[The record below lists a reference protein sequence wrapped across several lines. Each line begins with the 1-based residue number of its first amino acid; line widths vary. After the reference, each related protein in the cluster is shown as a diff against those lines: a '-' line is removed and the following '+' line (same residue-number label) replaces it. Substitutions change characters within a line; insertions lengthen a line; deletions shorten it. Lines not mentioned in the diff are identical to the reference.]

1 MQQPVRPQQS
11 AAATPLILSAGT
23 QQELLIDK
31 GIDRMAIGDET
42 VAGVTITRK
51 TPNSPAAR
59 LIVTGKAAGRTSLMV
74 WEKGN
79 AAATTYADRSAAPL
93 FHGRRAMDSMTAHQ
107 QARDTALASA
117 GEKTD
122 LIDRSVVNVRSGTV
136 QVEVKIVEFNRSVL
150 KQAGL
155 NIFSTRPNSNG
166 FSFGVF
172 SPSSLGSVTFA
183 PNGQLTGQYNN
194 PLAQAFSLLF
204 NFSKAG
210 IGLDVGFLEGNGMA
224 RVLAEPTLVAMSG
237 QSASFL
243 AGGELPIPV
252 PQGLGTTSIEYKP
265 FGIGLTLTPT
275 VLSNDRIVLK
285 VAPEASDLDYTNA
298 LSLNGVA
305 VPAITTR
312 RADTTVELGD
322 GESFI
327 IGGLVSRSTTSN
339 ADKVPLLGD
348 LPILGAFF
356 SKNNYKMNE
365 KELVI
370 LVTPHLVKPIA
381 RGTDLAPYLP
391 GSAEQ
396 RDGPVWR
403 SYFLGGAADTAVP
416 GFSRLTMTTE
426 PCIAE
431 QPMNAPRDSIPETGS
446 ETYLF
451 ASSNGGHITWLTDA
465 LGSLGS
471 VVVLAPDT
479 KSIDERIALLGPWRC
494 SSISRPTR
502 EIAANQLHQRLKRDW
517 PTLPVLATGVSAEP
531 AAMLSALRAGVD
543 DFIDMA
549 APSTEAVT
557 TLRALLDRRSTLQ
570 GRHARQHARAARRTR
585 RARRD
590 DAGHEPGADAE
601 RPARTGPGAAPGPCL
616 AARRGA
622 ARPGP
627 AGTRRPAL
635 SRHAKRLQLCRRCA
649 QPAPA
654 RPDPAAHRAR
664 ASQQRR
670 GHPAAARQP
679 RAGARDL
686 ACGLRHADQ
695 APGRFLRLPDCRPRR
710 LLDHRLHGADRARSA
725 AAPGSCATRA
735 SAASCPPPTCSRSC
749 ARAASTPS
757 ASALVVNKFDS
768 HVGLSAKDIAE
779 RLELPLRHV
788 LPSRSAN
795 CWRRQAAARCWCA
808 PRATTPTR
816 KP

>member
-1 MQQPVRPQQS
+1 MPYMFREQSTDAAPGPQKAPSQLLRSSFVALCAVAQTTWPLASTAADEQAQAARPEQQRQPQSQLPRP
-11 AAATPLILSAGT
+11 LVLSAGM

-31 GIDRMAIGDET
+31 GIDRMAIGDES
-42 VAGVTITRK
+42 VANVTITRK

-79 AAATTYADRSAAPL
+79 AAATTYTVEVRRRSSTVA
-93 FHGRRAMDSMTAHQ
+93 GSVDSMTAHQ
-107 QARDTALASA
+107 QARSTALASA

-122 LIDRSVVNVRSGTV
+122 LIDRSVVNVRSSTV

-172 SPSSLGSVTFA
+172 TPSSLQTATFNT
-183 PNGQLTGQYNN
+183 NGQITYEYNN
-194 PLAQAFSLLF
+194 PMAQAFSLLF

-210 IGLDVGFLEGNGMA
+210 LGLDVGFLEGNGMA
-224 RVLAEPTLVAMSG
+224 RVLAEPTLVALSG

-356 SKNNYKMNE
+356 SRNNYKMNE

-381 RGTDLAPYLP
+381 KGTDLAPYLP

-396 RDGPVWR
+396 RDGAVWR

-416 GFSRLTMTTE
+416 GFSR
-426 PCIAE
+426 
-431 QPMNAPRDSIPETGS
+431 
-446 ETYLF
+446 
-451 ASSNGGHITWLTDA
+451 
-465 LGSLGS
+465 
-471 VVVLAPDT
+471 
-479 KSIDERIALLGPWRC
+479 
-494 SSISRPTR
+494 
-502 EIAANQLHQRLKRDW
+502 
-517 PTLPVLATGVSAEP
+517 
-531 AAMLSALRAGVD
+531 
-543 DFIDMA
+543 
-549 APSTEAVT
+549 
-557 TLRALLDRRSTLQ
+557 
-570 GRHARQHARAARRTR
+570 
-585 RARRD
+585 
-590 DAGHEPGADAE
+590 
-601 RPARTGPGAAPGPCL
+601 
-616 AARRGA
+616 
-622 ARPGP
+622 
-627 AGTRRPAL
+627 
-635 SRHAKRLQLCRRCA
+635 
-649 QPAPA
+649 
-654 RPDPAAHRAR
+654 
-664 ASQQRR
+664 
-670 GHPAAARQP
+670 
-679 RAGARDL
+679 
-686 ACGLRHADQ
+686 
-695 APGRFLRLPDCRPRR
+695 
-710 LLDHRLHGADRARSA
+710 
-725 AAPGSCATRA
+725 
-735 SAASCPPPTCSRSC
+735 
-749 ARAASTPS
+749 
-757 ASALVVNKFDS
+757 
-768 HVGLSAKDIAE
+768 
-779 RLELPLRHV
+779 
-788 LPSRSAN
+788 
-795 CWRRQAAARCWCA
+795 
-808 PRATTPTR
+808 
-816 KP
+816 